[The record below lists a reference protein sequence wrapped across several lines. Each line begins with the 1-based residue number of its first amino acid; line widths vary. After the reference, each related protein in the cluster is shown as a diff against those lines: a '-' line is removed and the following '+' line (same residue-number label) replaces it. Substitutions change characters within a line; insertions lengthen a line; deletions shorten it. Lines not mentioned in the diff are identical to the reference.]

1 MDVVRIVLIVCALLP
16 LTGNTV
22 FIWVYIS
29 LGSLYFST
37 LGEQNVFTNYILLI
51 SVWNTYNIYIFLH
64 KFKLLFWQ
72 YGKSYAMGHLQMKL
86 RKYGSMATTYT
97 QKTYSFLFF
106 IFYFLF
112 FIFLA
117 FDFCRMYMYVHT
129 YMYTYF
135 LYIRKFKSKQN

>member
-1 MDVVRIVLIVCALLP
+1 MSVVRIVLILCALLP

-37 LGEQNVFTNYILLI
+37 LGEQNIFTNYILLI

-97 QKTYSFLFF
+97 QKNIINFNFN
-106 IFYFLF
+106 